1 MLAGSQ
7 IFENSLAEMDM
18 DEWGKDPAVQAL
30 RKVFKGMETSLVQI
44 IEGLAISPYDHRIRG
59 WLEIA
64 LPKFEKAWHLA
75 HQTDMNL
82 REEAAPV
89 VYAHCLAKVIAS
101 AGVEIPDDLLPAAG
115 QIRKLV
121 NEVFT

>member
-1 MLAGSQ
+1 MLTGSQ

-30 RKVFKGMETSLVQI
+30 RKVFNGMEKSLVQI

-59 WLEIA
+59 WLETA

-82 REEAAPV
+82 RADCGILICHP
-89 VYAHCLAKVIAS
+89 S
-101 AGVEIPDDLLPAAG
+101 
-115 QIRKLV
+115 
-121 NEVFT
+121 